1 LSKIKKDLGRSFIAK
16 LLVFGFKNFSKN
28 NRGVSFVLEAEGIK
42 NKKTI
47 KFRLIAEH
55 EDVYE
60 FTAIPIVACVRQ
72 YLDGL
77 IDKPGLWLMGQIV
90 NPDRLIKDMKN
101 MGVKIKD

>member
-1 LSKIKKDLGRSFIAK
+1 M
-16 LLVFGFKNFSKN
+16 FGFKNFSKN